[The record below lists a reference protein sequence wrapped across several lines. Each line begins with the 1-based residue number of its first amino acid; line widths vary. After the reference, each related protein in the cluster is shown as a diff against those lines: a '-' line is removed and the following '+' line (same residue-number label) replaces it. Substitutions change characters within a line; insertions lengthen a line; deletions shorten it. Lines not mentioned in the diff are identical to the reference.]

1 MSSPQASSPATAV
14 GEQQQRDTA
23 QLAQLGYKQ
32 ELRRSM
38 SLFSNF
44 AAAFSYIS
52 VTTGI
57 FALFAFGLGTGGP
70 AFIWSWPLVFAG
82 QFLVGLVFAELAS
95 HYPLAG
101 SVYPWTKKVANK
113 DVAWMGGWVYLVAQ
127 IATIATVDFAVPP
140 VIASLLGL
148 NASDTHVLIVIA
160 LIVLALTTTINIVG
174 VKLLAIINNIGVL
187 AEFTG
192 MLVLGGILLFAH
204 AHHPVSFLTNT
215 GGTEVNGS
223 YLGTFFAAMLMSLFV
238 VYGFDT
244 AGTLAEETHNPSRSV
259 PRALLLAL
267 LGSFIIGGLFLLGAV
282 LAIPSGKGD
291 LAKFMADSNALESII
306 SNAVPNLSNFFFVV
320 VSIAISICGLSVQ
333 ANATRLLFSMARDR
347 QVPAGRFL
355 SRVSPSLHTPIN
367 AVLTTAVLSAALIF
381 LTQVEAVLVAVAV
394 VLIYL
399 AYGICTASTLVARLR
414 GWPEQPAAF
423 SLGKAGLVI
432 NALAV
437 LYGAAMIVNL
447 SWYRPVATQAAYL
460 NLAIYIFVPLILVVG
475 AIYYYGFQKRVST
488 GEPAPA

>member
-1 MSSPQASSPATAV
+1 KV
-14 GEQQQRDTA
+14 
-23 QLAQLGYKQ
+23 L
-32 ELRRSM
+32 
-38 SLFSNF
+38 
-44 AAAFSYIS
+44 
-52 VTTGI
+52 VT
-57 FALFAFGLGTGGP
+57 
-70 AFIWSWPLVFAG
+70 
-82 QFLVGLVFAELAS
+82 
-95 HYPLAG
+95 
-101 SVYPWTKKVANK
+101 
-113 DVAWMGGWVYLVAQ
+113 
-127 IATIATVDFAVPP
+127 
-140 VIASLLGL
+140 
-148 NASDTHVLIVIA
+148 IA
-160 LIVLALTTTINIVG
+160 LIVLAFTTAINVLG
-174 VKLLAIINNIGVL
+174 VRLLAIINNLGVL

-204 AHHPVSFLTNT
+204 AHHPLSFISNT

-223 YLGTFFAAMLMSLFV
+223 YVGTFFAAMLMSLFV

-355 SRVSPSLHTPIN
+355 SRVSPSLHTPVN